1 MSTFWDNIQAEV
13 KEYPAKAVI
22 KTELT
27 LETVWDNIPEQ
38 SLVELS
44 SDCVHHFTIP
54 TGSREVI
61 GQCKK
66 CNGERWF
73 KNYLEEQKFN
83 KTAKPIEH
91 IIAEQ
96 DMQKD
101 GIQVTDLDLQSNLE
115 GLI

>member
-1 MSTFWDNIQAEV
+1 MSTFWDNIKAEV
-13 KEYPAKAVI
+13 KEYPSKALDS
-22 KTELT
+22 TELT
-27 LETVWDNIPEQ
+27 LDSIWDNIPEQ
-38 SLVELS
+38 SLTELS

-54 TGSREVI
+54 TGAREVI

-73 KNYLEEQKFN
+73 KNYHEEVKFN
-83 KTAKPIEH
+83 KTTKPVEQ
-91 IIAEQ
+91 IIAEK

-101 GIQVTDLDLQSNLE
+101 GLIDLQG

>member
-1 MSTFWDNIQAEV
+1 MSTFWDNIKAEV
-13 KEYPAKAVI
+13 KEYPAKAVV

-27 LETVWDNIPEQ
+27 LENVWDNIPEQ
-38 SLVELS
+38 SLVELG

-73 KNYLEEQKFN
+73 KNYLEEIKFN
-83 KTAKPIEH
+83 RTAKPAEQV
-91 IIAEQ
+91 IAEQ

-101 GIQVTDLDLQSNLE
+101 GLTVSDLDTVG
-115 GLI
+115 GLV